1 MSGDDENQEQETS
14 REGDEFRSPRR
25 KKRGGKADALSS
37 TAAASIVG
45 AGIAA
50 VCLLAMS
57 LVVYQEFRINV
68 PPKRVAVLIHKT
80 GKDLANGDE
89 VASGAEYN
97 GVQRE
102 VLTEG
107 RYFRNPLEWDW
118 EIFDQVEVPAGKL
131 GVRIRLAGEELPY
144 GQLVATTDEQK
155 GIVADVLRPGRYPI
169 NPYVEKIEL
178 HEPINVPAGFKGV
191 VTNLTGP
198 LADDPNQITVP
209 EGFRGVME
217 VTKEPGTYYVNPYVT
232 RINLVDC
239 RSQRFNLAE
248 KKDMGFPSK
257 DGFWVSLD
265 GVIEFRVKPEM
276 AAQVYVEYN
285 EFNNGEEIHEEI
297 IRKAVL
303 PNARSFCRL
312 EGSNSLGREFI
323 QGTMRTQFQEK
334 FQQRMREAC
343 DRLGIEVIQALI
355 TKIYPP
361 EQIADAVRD
370 REIAKQNEK
379 QYVQQIL
386 QQESEIKLAIE
397 KMTVEQKK
405 AIVQADQEVIGVTMK
420 ALREQE
426 VAVTKANQ
434 EMAVA
439 KLKLDAAKDEAA
451 AILSRGKAAAQ
462 VVQLEN
468 TAEAAGWD
476 RAVEAFGGDGGQYAQ
491 YVLFEKLAGAYRN
504 MMVNTADSPIM
515 KIFESFNNG
524 AAAGAK
530 RPATPAPSAPAA
542 TAAAAAAAN

>member
-1 MSGDDENQEQETS
+1 MSGDEEDQASESS
-14 REGDEFRSPRR
+14 REVAEIHSFEK
-25 KKRGGKADALSS
+25 KKRGRNSANPS
-37 TAAASIVG
+37 TAAASLVG
-45 AGIAA
+45 SALALL
-50 VCLLAMS
+50 CLLALA
-57 LVVYQEFRINV
+57 LVAYQECRINV
-68 PPKRVAVLIHKT
+68 PPKKLAVLIHKT
-80 GKDLANGDE
+80 GKNLANGDE
-89 VASGAEYN
+89 VAPGKEYK
-97 GVQRE
+97 GVQRD

-118 EIFDQVEVPAGKL
+118 QIVDQVEVPAGKL
-131 GVRIRLAGEELPY
+131 GVRIRLAGDELPA
-144 GQLVATTDEQK
+144 GQLVATQEQQK
-155 GIVADVLRPGRYPI
+155 GIVAEVLRPGRYPI
-169 NPYVEKIEL
+169 NPFVELVEL
-178 HEPINVPAGFKGV
+178 HEPVNVPAGFKGV
-191 VTNLTGP
+191 VTYLTGP
-198 LADDPNQITVP
+198 LADDPNQITVSP
-209 EGFRGVME
+209 GFRGVME
-217 VTKEPGTYYVNPYVT
+217 ETKEPGTYYVNPYVT

-285 EFNNGEEIHEEI
+285 EFNNGEEIHEEL
-297 IRKAVL
+297 IRKAIL

-312 EGSNSLGREFI
+312 EGSNSLGRDFI

-334 FQQRMREAC
+334 FQQRMRDAC
-343 DRLGIEVIQALI
+343 DRLGIEIIQALI

-361 EQIADAVRD
+361 DQIADAVRD

-379 QYVQQIL
+379 QYQQQIL

-397 KMTVEQKK
+397 KATVEQKK
-405 AIVQADQEVIGVTMK
+405 EIVKADQEVIGLTTK

-468 TAEAAGWD
+468 NAEAAGWS

-524 AAAGAK
+524 ASAAPK
-530 RPATPAPSAPAA
+530 RPTPQTPAANGA
-542 TAAAAAAAN
+542 TAAAK

>member
-1 MSGDDENQEQETS
+1 MSGEEEQQDQPSQDVAEI
-14 REGDEFRSPRR
+14 RSPSKR
-25 KKRGGKADALSS
+25 KRGGKGGEVSS
-37 TAAASIVG
+37 TVAASFVG
-45 AGIAA
+45 SLIAG
-50 VCLLAMS
+50 VSMLALA
-57 LVVYQEFRINV
+57 LVAYQECRINV
-68 PPKRVAVLIHKT
+68 PPKMAAILIHKT
-80 GKDLANGDE
+80 GKNLANSDE
-89 VASGAEYN
+89 VAPSKEYK

-107 RYFRNPLEWDW
+107 RYFMNPLEWDW
-118 EIFDQVEVPAGKL
+118 QIVDQVEVPAGKL
-131 GVRIRLAGEELPY
+131 GVRIRLAGDELPH
-144 GQLVATTDEQK
+144 GQLVATKEGQK

-169 NPYVEKIEL
+169 NPYVEIVEL
-178 HEPINVPAGFKGV
+178 HEPVNVPAGFKGV

-198 LADDPNQITVP
+198 VAEDPNQITVP
-209 EGFRGVME
+209 TGCRGVME
-217 VTKEPGTYYVNPYVT
+217 ETKEPGTYYVNPYVT
-232 RINLVDC
+232 RINLIDC

-285 EFNNGEEIHEEI
+285 EFQNGEEIQEEL
-297 IRKAVL
+297 IRKAIL
-303 PNARSFCRL
+303 PNARSICRL
-312 EGSNSLGREFI
+312 EGSNSLGRDFI

-334 FQQRMREAC
+334 FQQRMRDAC
-343 DRLGIEVIQALI
+343 DRLGIEIIQALI

-379 QYVQQIL
+379 QYQQQIL

-397 KMTVEQKK
+397 KATVEQKK
-405 AIVQADQEVIGVTMK
+405 EIVKADQEVVGLTTK

-434 EMAVA
+434 EMAVS

-462 VVQLEN
+462 VVELEN
-468 TAEAAGWD
+468 SAEAAGWN

-515 KIFESFNNG
+515 KIFESFNSG
-524 AAAGAK
+524 GDSAPK
-530 RPATPAPSAPAA
+530 RPAPPSGAPGA
-542 TAAAAAAAN
+542 TAAAAAAAK